1 MVGKT
6 DKLFHVFNNGDY
18 ADCFLFTDI
27 FSPPHGSNPVPHFDS
42 ARMTYRKRAP
52 HFQYTDSIHLKYPKK
67 IIPLP
72 FGNYF
77 FATMECLL
85 HYVWQHRLFPL
96 GTLHTTDG
104 KKLEIIDVGQHNHD
118 AGPDF
123 FNAKIKMDGQ
133 LWVGNVEIHRQSS
146 DWYRHR
152 HDSDAK
158 YNNVVLHVV
167 EEADMDVKTEAGLTL
182 PQMMLTVPPEITN
195 NYDELMTE
203 ASYPPCHRI
212 LPTLPAFHTHAW
224 LNALT
229 TERLEAK
236 TQRIHRW
243 IEHTAGDW
251 ERAFFITLAR
261 AFGFGKNADAL
272 ELWASTIEPQHIG
285 KHRDNLLQVE
295 AFFMGQAG
303 WITPEMAHSTEEY
316 LRALE
321 QEYRFLR
328 HKFNLTPIAPTHWKW
343 LRLRPQNFPERR
355 VAQLAELYASRR
367 LDFSKIR
374 AATSLAEMH
383 TLLNAHTSPYWR
395 DHYSFGRKDEKPQK
409 RKPKNSDETAI
420 SASSSLSSAS
430 LDLLIINA
438 VAPMLFA
445 YGRSHQNEEYTE
457 RAFNLLEAIRPEQ
470 NHITRHWQQA
480 SITAE
485 HAADSQA
492 LIHLKQQYCD
502 RKDCLRCRFGAHYLR
517 KP

>member
-1 MVGKT
+1 MET
-6 DKLFHVFNNGDY
+6 T
-18 ADCFLFTDI
+18 FLT
-27 FSPPHGSNPVPHFDS
+27 P
-42 ARMTYRKRAP
+42 
-52 HFQYTDSIHLKYPKK
+52 
-67 IIPLP
+67 
-72 FGNYF
+72 
-77 FATMECLL
+77 MECLL

-104 KKLEIIDVGQHNHD
+104 AELEIIDTGQHNHD

-123 FNAKIKMDGQ
+123 FNAKIKVDGQ
-133 LWVGNVEIHRQSS
+133 LWVGNVEIHQRSS
-146 DWYRHR
+146 DWYRHH
-152 HDSDAK
+152 HDTDPH

-167 EEADMDVKTEAGLTL
+167 GEADMDVQTEARLTI
-182 PQMMLTVPPEITN
+182 PQMTLAVPTEIAK

-212 LPTLPAFHTHAW
+212 LPSLPSFHVHAW

-236 TQRIHRW
+236 TERINHW
-243 IEHTAGDW
+243 LEHTAGDW
-251 ERAFFITLAR
+251 ERTFFITLAR
-261 AFGFGKNADAL
+261 AFGFGKNSDAL
-272 ELWASTIEPQHIG
+272 ELWAATIDPQHIG
-285 KHRDNLLQVE
+285 KHRDNPLQVE

-303 WITPEMAHSTEEY
+303 WITPEIADSTEEHVR
-316 LRALE
+316 LLE

-328 HKFNLTPIAPTHWKW
+328 HKFNLTPIDTKHWKW

-374 AATSLAEMH
+374 AAASLSEMH
-383 TLLNAHTSPYWR
+383 ELLNAHTSPYWR
-395 DHYSFGRKDEKPQK
+395 DHYSLGKKEDSPTSKK
-409 RKPKNSDETAI
+409 AKNTDETAENQL
-420 SASSSLSSAS
+420 SPATVSSSCYLSKSS

-445 YGRSHQNEEYTE
+445 YGRAHQDESCTA
-457 RAFNLLEAIRPEQ
+457 RAFELMEAIRPER

-492 LIHLKQQYCD
+492 LIHLKLKYCD

-517 KP
+517 NRTQTTKTSF